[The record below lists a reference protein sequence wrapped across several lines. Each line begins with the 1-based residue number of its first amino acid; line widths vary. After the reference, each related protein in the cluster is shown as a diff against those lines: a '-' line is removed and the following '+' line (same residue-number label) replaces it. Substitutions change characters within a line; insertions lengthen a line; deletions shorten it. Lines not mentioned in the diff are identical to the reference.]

1 MRTIRFITFIGCL
14 ASCGLVM
21 GSVSAEE
28 IVLPLD
34 GGVYH
39 MICSPVLP
47 EDPDPQFSLEDNLG
61 PYKKTQ
67 WRLFR
72 WNEAESRYIELK
84 TPDWDSERDD
94 FDFGRGYWIVSR
106 RTETIDIQGDPPED
120 NYIIVKRTPP
130 DGDGWNQ
137 IGSIY
142 LEDFPIGMFPHC
154 NLWVTPVSGGIFF
167 QLNDPL
173 NPYTHVTLKEYTGG
187 SSYTDIGDEP
197 GEQLE
202 AGRAYWLRN
211 IWNEDVILFFAPGDG
226 TSTSVTHF
234 ASPEF
239 YERVAGQEDP
249 PDPPAGIAASSGGGS
264 SGGSGGCFVATA
276 TYGNYDHPRV
286 QLLRMFRDR
295 YLSTNGFGRMC
306 VSRYYRYS
314 PTIAHFIA
322 EHDTMKA
329 MVRVNLLPL
338 VGTSALISTVS
349 NYCFLIVLVFPF
361 MGTFFLLRRRRGV

>member
-1 MRTIRFITFIGCL
+1 MRRITLITLIGCL
-14 ASCGLVM
+14 ATCGLVM
-21 GSVSAEE
+21 GNVSAEE
-28 IVLPLD
+28 IILPLE

-39 MICSPVLP
+39 MITSPVLP
-47 EDPDPQFSLEDNLG
+47 QDPDPQVNLEDDLG
-61 PYKKTQ
+61 ACKKRR
-67 WRLFR
+67 WRLLL
-72 WNEAESRYIELK
+72 WDEADRDYVELK
-84 TPDWDSERDD
+84 TPDWDPERHD
-94 FDFGRGYWIVSR
+94 FNFGRGYWIVSR

-120 NYIIVKRTPP
+120 NYIILKGTPQ
-130 DGDGWNQ
+130 GDGWNQ

-211 IWNEDVILFFAPGDG
+211 IRNEDVILFFAPTDA
-226 TSTSVTHF
+226 TSTSVTDF
-234 ASPEF
+234 PSPEF

-249 PDPPAGIAASSGGGS
+249 PDPPGGIAASSGGGS
-264 SGGSGGCFVATA
+264 SGGSGGCFVATV

-286 QLLRMFRDR
+286 QLLREFRDR
-295 YLSTNGFGRMC
+295 HLSTNGFGRMC
-306 VSRYYRYS
+306 VNKYYRYS
-314 PTIAHFIA
+314 PSVANFIA
-322 EHDTMKA
+322 EHDTVKA
-329 MVRVNLLPL
+329 IIRVNLLPL
-338 VGTSALISTVS
+338 VGISALISTVS
-349 NYCFLIVLVFPF
+349 NSCFLIGLVLPL
-361 MGTFFLLRRRRGV
+361 MGTFFLLRRGRGV